1 VSDRSTLSRAHKLVT
16 PLVITQGD
24 PAGIGPELLLR
35 VASDGLLAAGDRVVA
50 DRGRLRDLA
59 AELAVPWATAGL
71 ERLEPLLDRSA
82 GTGTARSQPL
92 GQFAALER
100 GVDLVLAEPDP
111 ARRPALVTAP
121 IDKAVASREGLRHPG
136 HTEYLAER
144 AGVEDFAMLM
154 AGPTIRVVLATIHLP
169 LREVADRLDAA
180 AVIRAATLLARA
192 LTEDFGVAAPRIGVL
207 GLNPHAGE
215 GGLLGDEE
223 QRVISPA
230 IASLREWAAGQAG
243 QQLTEFRGPLPADT
257 AFHHHRVGELDGL
270 VAMYHDQGLGP
281 FKLAHFY
288 DGVNVTLGLP
298 FVRTS
303 PDHGTAKDIAGR
315 GIADPASLSA
325 AIELARS
332 MAALRSRAAGSGA
345 GDG

>member
-1 VSDRSTLSRAHKLVT
+1 VT
-16 PLVITQGD
+16 QLVITQGD

-35 VASDGLLAAGDRVVA
+35 VASEGLLRESDVVVA
-50 DRGRLRDLA
+50 DRGRLRELA
-59 AELAVPWATAGL
+59 AVLAAPWARAGFERIEALL
-71 ERLEPLLDRSA
+71 EDQMDQA
-82 GTGTARSQPL
+82 DTL

-100 GVDLVLAEPDP
+100 GVDLVLAEPELS
-111 ARRPALVTAP
+111 RRPALVTAP

-144 AGVEDFAMLM
+144 AGVRDFAMLM
-154 AGPTIRVVLATIHLP
+154 AGPTIRVVLATIHVP
-169 LREVADRLDAA
+169 LREVAQRLDLDAI
-180 AVIRAATLLARA
+180 VRAGSLLARA
-192 LTEDFGVAAPRIGVL
+192 LIRDFGIATPRIGVL

-223 QRVISPA
+223 QRIIAPA
-230 IASLREWAAGQAG
+230 IAKLRAWSIARGLG
-243 QQLTEFRGPLPADT
+243 GEFRGPLSADT
-257 AFHHHRVGELDGL
+257 AFHHHRVGELDGI

-315 GIADPASLSA
+315 GVADPSSMRA
-325 AIELARS
+325 AIELARA
-332 MAALRSRAAGSGA
+332 MAVARACMGT
-345 GDG
+345 GDGGA

>member
-1 VSDRSTLSRAHKLVT
+1 MTR
-16 PLVITQGD
+16 LVITQGD

-35 VASDGLLAAGDRVVA
+35 IANEGVLDADDVVVA
-50 DRGRLRDLA
+50 DRGVLRELA
-59 AELAVPWATAGL
+59 AKLAAPWARAGL
-71 ERLEPLLDRSA
+71 ERILDREGALDPGFGS
-82 GTGTARSQPL
+82 G

-154 AGPTIRVVLATIHLP
+154 AGPTIRVVLATIHVP
-169 LREVADRLDAA
+169 LREVPRRLDEAA
-180 AVIRAATLLARA
+180 ILRAGSLLAEA
-192 LTEDFGVAAPRIGVL
+192 LVRDFGIPAPRIGVL

-223 QRVISPA
+223 LRVIAPA
-230 IASLREWAAGQAG
+230 IERLRAWSAAR
-243 QQLTEFRGPLPADT
+243 QLAAEFRGPLPADT
-257 AFHHHRVGELDGL
+257 AFHHHRVGELDGV

-315 GIADPASLSA
+315 GLADPASLLA
-325 AIELARS
+325 AIRLARS
-332 MAALRSRAAGSGA
+332 MAARRAGAPDDSG
-345 GDG
+345 

>member
-1 VSDRSTLSRAHKLVT
+1 MTR
-16 PLVITQGD
+16 LVITQGD

-35 VASDGLLAAGDRVVA
+35 IASDGLLGSGDVVVA
-50 DRGRLRDLA
+50 DRGRLRELA
-59 AELAVPWATAGL
+59 AALASGPGWAQTGL
-71 ERLEPLLDRSA
+71 ARIEALLDPLGCEGS
-82 GTGTARSQPL
+82 L

-111 ARRPALVTAP
+111 RRRPALVTAP

-154 AGPTIRVVLATIHLP
+154 AGPTIRVVLATIHVV
-169 LREVADRLDAA
+169 LREVPERLDAA
-180 AVIRAATLLARA
+180 AVVRAGSLLARS
-192 LTEDFGVAAPRIGVL
+192 LVDEFGILGPRVGVL

-223 QRVISPA
+223 QQVIAPA
-230 IASLREWAAGQAG
+230 IAQLREWSAKQELAA
-243 QQLTEFRGPLPADT
+243 EFRGPLPADT
-257 AFHHHRVGELDGL
+257 AFHHHRVGELDGI

-315 GIADPASLSA
+315 GLGDPASLTA

-332 MAALRSRAAGSGA
+332 MGARRAGVLGGDRAGG
-345 GDG
+345 

>member
-1 VSDRSTLSRAHKLVT
+1 MSDRSAHSRARQAVT
-16 PLVITQGD
+16 RLVITQGD
-24 PAGIGPELLLR
+24 PAGVGPELLLR
-35 VASDGLLAAGDRVVA
+35 VADRLEGGDVVVA
-50 DRGRLRDLA
+50 DRGVLRELA
-59 AELAVPWATAGL
+59 ARLGSAWAKVGL
-71 ERLEPLLDRSA
+71 ERIERLLDPGFES
-82 GTGTARSQPL
+82 G

-100 GVDLVLAEPDP
+100 GVDLVLAQDP
-111 ARRPALVTAP
+111 PPALVTAP
-121 IDKAVASREGLRHPG
+121 IDKAVASCEGLRHPG

-154 AGPTIRVVLATIHLP
+154 AGPTIRVVLATIHVP
-169 LREVADRLDAA
+169 LREVASRLDAA
-180 AVIRAATLLARA
+180 AIVRAGSLLASA
-192 LTEDFGVAAPRIGVL
+192 LIRDFGIAAPRIGVL

-223 QRVISPA
+223 QRMISPA
-230 IASLREWAAGQAG
+230 IAELRASVPAA
-243 QQLTEFRGPLPADT
+243 EFHGPLSADT
-257 AFHHHRVGELDGL
+257 AFHHHRVGQLDGL

-281 FKLAHFY
+281 FKLAHFH

-315 GIADPASLSA
+315 GLADPASLIA

-332 MAALRSRAAGSGA
+332 MAARRGA
-345 GDG
+345 GA